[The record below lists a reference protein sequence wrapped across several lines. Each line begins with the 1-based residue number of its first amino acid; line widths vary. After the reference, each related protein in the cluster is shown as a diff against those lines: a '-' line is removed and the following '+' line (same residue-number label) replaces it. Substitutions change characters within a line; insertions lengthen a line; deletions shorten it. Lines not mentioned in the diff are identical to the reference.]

1 MDNKK
6 NVERVARCRAKQKR
20 VELLFQPEEYARI
33 VEAAGGEAV
42 AAYIKEA
49 VRRRMEKEGG

>member
-1 MDNKK
+1 MDSKK

-20 VELLFQPEEYARI
+20 VELLFQPEEYEKI
-33 VEAAGGEAV
+33 VKAANGAAV

-49 VRRRMEKEGG
+49 VRKRMKE